1 MARAILVA
9 CEVSF
14 LTASSFS
21 ALLFRFFATFNNIDV
36 NNITFSDS
44 NLFLFTANKNFE
56 CERSILDD
64 N

>member
-21 ALLFRFFATFNNIDV
+21 ALLFRFFATFNIDV

-56 CERSILDD
+56 YERSILDD